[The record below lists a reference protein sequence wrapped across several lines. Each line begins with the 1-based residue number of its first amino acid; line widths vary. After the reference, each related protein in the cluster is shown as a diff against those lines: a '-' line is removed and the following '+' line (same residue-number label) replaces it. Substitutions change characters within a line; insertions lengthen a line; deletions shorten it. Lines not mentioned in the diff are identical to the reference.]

1 MDGVKWYEKQGPG
14 PELAVSTRVRLA
26 RNVQGLPFGERL
38 TREQAESL
46 IGRVEEAARRAAA
59 PFQTVRMDQL
69 APQQRADLYEKHL
82 ISREMMNKS
91 PAALLISQ
99 DEARSI
105 LVNEEDH
112 LRIQVMSAGEA
123 LDKCLEEALRVG
135 ALLEESLEFSYD
147 QQLGYLTQ
155 CPTNLGAG
163 LRASVMLHL
172 PLLTRTGQIDGV
184 ISAASKVGLEI
195 RGLYGEG
202 SRAQGELYQV
212 SNSVTLGFY
221 EQELCE
227 KLKDAA
233 GGIVRQEQALR
244 QAFRQQYP
252 GRLEDRV
259 WRAAGLLRYARR
271 ISGQEAEELLSDL
284 RLGVDCGVLAGVA
297 PHKLNQLIY
306 QIKPACLETAAGR
319 PPEPEERDGARADL
333 LRQALREIQEGE

>member
-1 MDGVKWYEKQGPG
+1 
-14 PELAVSTRVRLA
+14 
-26 RNVQGLPFGERL
+26 
-38 TREQAESL
+38 
-46 IGRVEEAARRAAA
+46 
-59 PFQTVRMDQL
+59 
-69 APQQRADLYEKHL
+69 
-82 ISREMMNKS
+82 
-91 PAALLISQ
+91 
-99 DEARSI
+99 
-105 LVNEEDH
+105 
-112 LRIQVMSAGEA
+112 MSAGEA

-319 PPEPEERDGARADL
+319 PLEPEERDGARADL

>member
-26 RNVQGLPFGERL
+26 LTVHGLHFGDRL
-38 TREQAESL
+38 TRELAESL

-284 RLGVDCGVLAGVA
+284 RLGVDCGVLAGVT

-319 PPEPEERDGARADL
+319 PLEPEERDGARADL

>member
-1 MDGVKWYEKQGPG
+1 MDSRKWYTKQGPG
-14 PELAVSTRVRLA
+14 PDLAVSTRVRLA
-26 RNVQGLPFGERL
+26 RNVQGLPFGQRL

-46 IGRVEEAARRAAA
+46 IARVEEAARRAAS

-69 APQQRADLYEKHL
+69 TPQQRMDLYEKHL
-82 ISREMMNKS
+82 ISREMMNKA

-99 DEARSI
+99 DEACSVM
-105 LVNEEDH
+105 VNEEDH
-112 LRIQVMSAGEA
+112 LRIQVMSAGQA
-123 LDKCLEEALRVG
+123 LDQCLEEALRMG
-135 ALLEESLEFSYD
+135 ALLEESLDFSYD

-212 SNSVTLGFY
+212 SNSVTLGFS

-227 KLKDAA
+227 KLKDAVE
-233 GGIVRQEQALR
+233 GIVRQEQALR
-244 QAFRQQYP
+244 GAFRQQYP
-252 GRLEDRV
+252 GQMEDRV
-259 WRAAGLLRYARR
+259 WRAAGLLGCARR
-271 ISGQEAEELLSDL
+271 MSGQEAESLLSDL
-284 RLGVDCGVLAGVA
+284 RLGVSTGILAGVEA
-297 PHKLNQLIY
+297 GKLNQLIY
-306 QIKPACLETAAGR
+306 QIKPACLETAAGQ
-319 PPEPEERDGARADL
+319 PLAPEQRDEARAAL
-333 LRQALREIQEGE
+333 LRQALAGIKEGE

>member
-46 IGRVEEAARRAAA
+46 ISRVEEAARRAAA

-172 PLLTRTGQIDGV
+172 PLLT
-184 ISAASKVGLEI
+184 
-195 RGLYGEG
+195 
-202 SRAQGELYQV
+202 
-212 SNSVTLGFY
+212 
-221 EQELCE
+221 
-227 KLKDAA
+227 
-233 GGIVRQEQALR
+233 
-244 QAFRQQYP
+244 
-252 GRLEDRV
+252 
-259 WRAAGLLRYARR
+259 
-271 ISGQEAEELLSDL
+271 LS
-284 RLGVDCGVLAGVA
+284 
-297 PHKLNQLIY
+297 LIH
-306 QIKPACLETAAGR
+306 I
-319 PPEPEERDGARADL
+319 
-333 LRQALREIQEGE
+333 

>member
-233 GGIVRQEQALR
+233 GGIVRKFGAVDER
-244 QAFRQQYP
+244 FMK
-252 GRLEDRV
+252 
-259 WRAAGLLRYARR
+259 
-271 ISGQEAEELLSDL
+271 EAEELLSDL

-319 PPEPEERDGARADL
+319 PLEPEERDGARADL